1 MDLFGSV
8 STLDLSDEGL
18 RERLGSQE
26 DQAPTAEDGQEG
38 CALPVEAAEEP
49 ESGEPDPEARW
60 QAAQLRVG
68 QLWPQA
74 AGDMEQLVRKMG
86 EISANYGDSA
96 LWQRDPEGMLSQ
108 AAMALYGPPDAQ
120 LDQVVR
126 AALAAGQREEAY
138 LEQERQRRLTLAP
151 STLRHGTPAPLSPEQ
166 EIIQEIA
173 AARKQGIF

>member
-26 DQAPTAEDGQEG
+26 DQAPAAEEGSVG
-38 CALPVEAAEEP
+38 CALPTEAAENP
-49 ESGEPDPEARW
+49 EAPDPEARW
-60 QAAQLRVG
+60 QAAQLWVG
-68 QLWPQA
+68 RLWPQA
-74 AGDMEQLVRKMG
+74 LGDMEQLVRKMG

-108 AAMALYGPPDAQ
+108 AAMALYGPPDVQ